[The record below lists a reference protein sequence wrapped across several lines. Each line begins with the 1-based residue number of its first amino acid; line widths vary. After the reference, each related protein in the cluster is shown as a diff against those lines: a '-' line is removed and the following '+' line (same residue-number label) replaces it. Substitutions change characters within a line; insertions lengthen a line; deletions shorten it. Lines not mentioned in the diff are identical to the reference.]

1 MSRSIS
7 VSNRWLAVAALLLP
21 SIAFVFLTYAL
32 PGEVSSTTYAVIW
45 VLALGTSIIVMN
57 TWRNAQPA
65 RSLRQAAFD
74 AGDTDSDRGR
84 STTRLRVLSL
94 LSLSVGVTA
103 IIVGVWLR

>member
-32 PGEVSSTTYAVIW
+32 PGEISPTTYAVIW
-45 VLALGTSIIVMN
+45 VLALGTSIIVMT

-65 RSLRQAAFD
+65 RSVRQAAF
-74 AGDTDSDRGR
+74 AGGDTDADRGR
-84 STTRLRVLSL
+84 STTRARVLSL
-94 LSLSVGVTA
+94 LALSMTVTA
-103 IIVGVWLR
+103 VIVTVWLR